1 LKTTFKDLLVSGLKD
16 SIDHKLAKI
25 KAVAAAGEEG
35 KRRGEDKE
43 VAIQE
48 AVRAT
53 GKGREDRLRLVVD
66 KMFRRSKGI
75 NEGSGKVN
83 IIVNTSMESISRNQD
98 DQQASRRNYTL
109 QSHRRNMTII
119 SNR

>member
-1 LKTTFKDLLVSGLKD
+1 MP
-16 SIDHKLAKI
+16 
-25 KAVAAAGEEG
+25 VAAAGEEG
-35 KRRGEDKE
+35 KRRGEDYQDKE
-43 VAIQE
+43 AAIQE

-66 KMFRRSKGI
+66 KMFRRSKGV

-83 IIVNTSMESISRNQD
+83 IIVNTSMESISRNAE
-98 DQQASRRNYTL
+98 DQNASKRNYTL

>member
-1 LKTTFKDLLVSGLKD
+1 M
-16 SIDHKLAKI
+16 
-25 KAVAAAGEEG
+25 AAGGEEG
-35 KRRGEDKE
+35 KRRGEDYQDKE

-48 AVRAT
+48 AVRA
-53 GKGREDRLRLVVD
+53 GKGREDRLRFVVD
-66 KMFRRSKGI
+66 NLFRRSKGI
-75 NEGSGKVN
+75 NEVNGKVN
-83 IIVNTSMESISRNQD
+83 IIINTSMESISRNAD